1 MTVRLADWMRRL
13 EAMIREAQ
21 AEGSI
26 SPEVDPGQLA
36 FDLEAALFLANAQ
49 HSVSR
54 SPKPIEHARHAIARR
69 LAGA

>member
-1 MTVRLADWMRRL
+1 MADWLRRL
-13 EAMIREAQ
+13 EEMIREAQ

-26 SPEVDPGQLA
+26 IPEEDPGQLA

-49 HSVSR
+49 HSVTR
-54 SPKPIEHARHAIARR
+54 SAEPIKRARHAIDRR